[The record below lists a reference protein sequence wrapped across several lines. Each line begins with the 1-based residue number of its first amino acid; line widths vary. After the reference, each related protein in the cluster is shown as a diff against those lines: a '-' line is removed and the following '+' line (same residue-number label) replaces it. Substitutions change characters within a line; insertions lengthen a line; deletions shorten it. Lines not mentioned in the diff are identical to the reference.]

1 MYINAQY
8 INTTPNLTIF
18 LMIQTIKAPI
28 NKYTVVI
35 ESTNLPIKPSMILI
49 ELFATETGMKRPLS
63 QISL

>member
-1 MYINAQY
+1 
-8 INTTPNLTIF
+8 
-18 LMIQTIKAPI
+18 MIQTIKAPI